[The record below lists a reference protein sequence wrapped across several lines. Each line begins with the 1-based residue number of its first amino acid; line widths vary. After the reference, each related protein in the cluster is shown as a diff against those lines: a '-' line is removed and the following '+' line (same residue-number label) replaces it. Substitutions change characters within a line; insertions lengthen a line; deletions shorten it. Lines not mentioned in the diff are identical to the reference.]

1 MNEGDQT
8 KGNTTPERRYLI
20 LGSTGYTGID
30 STDWNADSL
39 PNIVD
44 YDTVIV
50 DVRSLDEKKLKLL
63 SYDRVKEIRLQLV
76 RLLDSKGQV
85 IVLTDF
91 IRSVKRP
98 KEYPEKMGNYDWCP
112 ITIGISN
119 ESGESIIVKQKLF
132 NSYLSNLKDWLYY
145 LFIPSSCLSDQLTD
159 YYGATYKTK
168 YKIPSVPYITN
179 RYDKVLAGA
188 YRIEVRWEAENH
200 RAYSSYKYYPEKPDV
215 VTGEIVLLPL
225 LQNIDPRQA
234 VALVLQDL
242 TGFVAHEQAPNWAG
256 NLSVP
261 HVDEIDKEISIQRK
275 KISEKFDEVRKLGTK
290 RLALEEYKRLLF
302 ASGVDLQEVVKRALE
317 DLGGKVTPARYGQEE
332 YILEFDG
339 QEYLIEVKGVKK
351 SISLGDL
358 RQLTD
363 YLLKYEEDTGKSSKG
378 ILFGNAWRNDPPQE
392 RGTKEK
398 PEFPDNVMRRAKD
411 LQIALVSSTAFF
423 VAFCAFLNDQ
433 ALGSQILRQMTTS
446 VGVVDFTSVGQMKK
460 E

>member
-1 MNEGDQT
+1 M
-8 KGNTTPERRYLI
+8 
-20 LGSTGYTGID
+20 
-30 STDWNADSL
+30 
-39 PNIVD
+39 
-44 YDTVIV
+44 
-50 DVRSLDEKKLKLL
+50 
-63 SYDRVKEIRLQLV
+63 
-76 RLLDSKGQV
+76 
-85 IVLTDF
+85 
-91 IRSVKRP
+91 
-98 KEYPEKMGNYDWCP
+98 
-112 ITIGISN
+112 
-119 ESGESIIVKQKLF
+119 
-132 NSYLSNLKDWLYY
+132 
-145 LFIPSSCLSDQLTD
+145 
-159 YYGATYKTK
+159 
-168 YKIPSVPYITN
+168 
-179 RYDKVLAGA
+179 
-188 YRIEVRWEAENH
+188 
-200 RAYSSYKYYPEKPDV
+200 

-275 KISEKFDEVRKLGTK
+275 KISEKFDEVRKLETK

-317 DLGGKVTPARYGQEE
+317 ALGGKVTPARYGQEE